1 MSVPRRTAL
10 AISACAIL
18 LCGCRPYGCDTDRCV
33 EQATYDRSKQCFA
46 TYQAGVHVLSDPRGR
61 TRITADASVLQSQA
75 LSELNVALKQGHKLG
90 MDREATYRDLERERL
105 AYLHPFASGTAT
117 SAQYDMLVEN
127 ISRCE
132 DGEDL

>member
-1 MSVPRRTAL
+1 MIAPRRTAL
-10 AISACAIL
+10 AISACATL

-33 EQATYDRSKQCFA
+33 EQATYNRSKQCYVA
-46 TYQAGVHVLSDPRGR
+46 YQAGVQVRGDPRSR
-61 TRITADASVLQSQA
+61 THIRGDASVLQSQA
-75 LSELNVALKQGHKLG
+75 LRDLDLALKRGHKLG
-90 MDREATYRDLERERL
+90 LDREAIYRDLERERL
-105 AYLHPFASGTAT
+105 AYLRPFASGTAT